1 MFVFRLHLA
10 ISYKICYNKSTRKS
24 HGQYIR
30 NRISRR
36 NIPCPHITIK
46 MLKGRTDDQKKLAA
60 DKVAAALV
68 DAIGCNPEHIS
79 VAVEDFTPVEWQD
92 EFRKEVTESEH
103 IYKEPHYDPKDV
115 L

>member
-1 MFVFRLHLA
+1 M
-10 ISYKICYNKSTRKS
+10 
-24 HGQYIR
+24 
-30 NRISRR
+30 
-36 NIPCPHITIK
+36 PHITIK

-60 DKVAAALV
+60 DKVAAALL